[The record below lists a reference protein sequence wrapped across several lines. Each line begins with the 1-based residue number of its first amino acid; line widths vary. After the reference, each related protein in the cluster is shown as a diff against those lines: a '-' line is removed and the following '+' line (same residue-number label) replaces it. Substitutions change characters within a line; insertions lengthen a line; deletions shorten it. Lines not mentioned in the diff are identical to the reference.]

1 MARTVAVSGTAS
13 GLGRAVRTRL
23 EASGCRVIGVDLRD
37 AEVVAD
43 LSTPEGRRAAVD
55 GVLARAP
62 DGLDAVA
69 SVAGVGPHLPSDL
82 VVSVNHFGAV
92 ALLDGLLPALTG
104 RAGAAAVAVSSN
116 SITLDPT
123 VRPDLVDAC
132 LAGDEPAAR
141 TLAATVPGN
150 TAYASSKLALA
161 RAVRRRATTWG
172 EAGVRLNA
180 VAPGPFASALLD
192 ASRADPT
199 LGPLVDLV
207 PIPLGRAGAA
217 EEVAAPVEFLLSD
230 AASWIHGSLL
240 FVDGGTD
247 ALLRPDL

>member
-1 MARTVAVSGTAS
+1 MARTYAVSGTAS
-13 GLGRAVRTRL
+13 GLGLAVRTRL
-23 EASGCRVIGVDLRD
+23 EAAGHRVIGIDLRD

-43 LSTPEGRRAAVD
+43 LATVEGRAVAVEA
-55 GVLARAP
+55 VLAAASG
-62 DGLDAVA
+62 GLDGVA
-69 SVAGVGPHLPSDL
+69 SVAGVGPHLPSEL
-82 VVSVNHFGAV
+82 VVSVNAFGALAV
-92 ALLDGLLPALTG
+92 LDGLLPALAG

-123 VRPDLVDAC
+123 VRADLVDAC
-132 LAGDEPAAR
+132 VRGDEPAAR
-141 TLAATVPGN
+141 DLAADVAGN
-150 TAYASSKLALA
+150 TAYASSKLAVA
-161 RAVRRRATTWG
+161 RAVRRRVGAWG

-199 LGPLVDLV
+199 LGPLVDMV
-207 PIPLGRAGAA
+207 PIPLGHPGAA
-217 EEVAAPVEFLLSD
+217 DEVAAPIEFLLSD